1 MSVAAARWCLRAQ
14 LPPDR
19 RSTVLPLEQD
29 TLVIGRQPGLDL
41 TLSSPYVSE
50 RHAELTVFADRLYV
64 TDLDSRNG
72 TWVNGKRVRRA
83 QLGIGDVLMLGD
95 VAVRLD
101 RDLDEGESL
110 AATPLAADTD
120 PLADQLRRL
129 LAEKPISIVL
139 QPIVGLADGMR
150 VGYRPLL
157 QSAIAGLESEDRI
170 LALARRLGSEGD
182 VHARLLQWR
191 ATAASRIEEQTF
203 LYVAA
208 PRGINIELE
217 LEPFLNE
224 LSSRTPAA
232 RIWIGLENLNAY
244 SLPALNRL
252 STLVERLGIG
262 LVYQH
267 FTREH
272 LRFLQ
277 STALRPAAVHLDP
290 ALVQHIRD
298 NHPGGRL
305 QIKALCDQLHHYRIQ
320 VWLDGVSTDDE
331 LKIARDLGVDLAAGS
346 VFGDPFRLERIPRTD
361 ILSPE
366 QLASLLEE
374 ASSDLAIGLE
384 S

>member
-19 RSTVLPLEQD
+19 RSTILPLEQD

-72 TWVNGKRVRRA
+72 TYVNGKRVRRA
-83 QLGIGDVLMLGD
+83 QLGIGDVLLMGD

-101 RDLDEGESL
+101 RDLDADERQDSRS
-110 AATPLAADTD
+110 AADSE
-120 PLADQLRRL
+120 LLSEQLRRL
-129 LAEKPISIVL
+129 LAEKPVSIVL
-139 QPIVGLADGMR
+139 QPIVRLADGMR

-157 QSAIAGLESEDRI
+157 QSTIAGLESEDRI
-170 LALARRLGSEGD
+170 LAVARRLGSEGE
-182 VHARLLQWR
+182 VHARLLKWR
-191 ATAASRIEEQTF
+191 ATAAPRIDEQAF

-224 LSSRTPAA
+224 LRAHAPAA
-232 RIWIGLENLNAY
+232 RIWIGVENLHAY

-252 STLVERLGIG
+252 TTAVERLKMELIC
-262 LVYQH
+262 QH
-267 FTREH
+267 FVREQ

-277 STALRPAAVHLDP
+277 STALRPAAVHLDS
-290 ALVQHIRD
+290 ALVPQIRA
-298 NHPGGRL
+298 NRPGVRL
-305 QIKALCDQLHHYRIQ
+305 QLKALCDQLHHYGIQ
-320 VWLDGVSTDDE
+320 VCLDGVGTADE
-331 LKIARDLGVDLAAGS
+331 LKTANDLGVDLAAGS
-346 VFGDPFRLERIPRTD
+346 VFGDPLRLERIPRTD
-361 ILSPE
+361 ILTPE

-374 ASSDLAIGLE
+374 SPPDSLIGLA